1 MKHGAHPWTNSSR
14 RRNRE
19 NREKSSDLGGGE
31 AVETFKDSKIQ
42 QSRFCF
48 FEVILPPIIMEVEN
62 GVLEDVWLVSK
73 WAIFQF
79 HDYGRKGSQGAIAFL
94 GLHFSVFFFFFKF
107 LAYFC

>member
-1 MKHGAHPWTNSSR
+1 
-14 RRNRE
+14 
-19 NREKSSDLGGGE
+19 
-31 AVETFKDSKIQ
+31 
-42 QSRFCF
+42 
-48 FEVILPPIIMEVEN
+48 MEVEN